1 MNFLDSAD
9 DPKRAERWPL
19 YYFLLASLA
28 VGAAASLFT
37 EPNLGWYASLAR
49 PSFAPPA
56 WLLPPVWTALYV
68 LMAVA
73 AWRAWKITGLKSTTM
88 ALYALQLAF
97 TFVWTAL
104 FFGGAGFG
112 CTGPVGAA
120 AAGHQFSVLVEGPLG
135 GSVVLAGP
143 GLGRIR
149 GCAGLYVSCAQSVSH
164 DREAD
169 EMVRWTISRDE
180 RRELRRAA

>member
-1 MNFLDSAD
+1 MNFLDTAD

-37 EPNLGWYASLAR
+37 EPNLGWYTSLAH

-73 AWRAWKITGLKSTTM
+73 AWRAWKVTGLKSTAM
-88 ALYALQLAF
+88 ALYGLQLAS
-97 TFVWTAL
+97 TLVWTAL
-104 FFGGAGFG
+104 FFGPHQIGLALDALVLLVLLRLITNFLFWWKERWAGLMFLPVLGWAGFE
-112 CTGPVGAA
+112 AA
-120 AAGHQFSVLVEGPLG
+120 LVYGFHTLNP
-135 GSVVLAGP
+135 
-143 GLGRIR
+143 
-149 GCAGLYVSCAQSVSH
+149 
-164 DREAD
+164 
-169 EMVRWTISRDE
+169 
-180 RRELRRAA
+180 

>member
-1 MNFLDSAD
+1 MSFLHSMD

-37 EPNLGWYASLAR
+37 EPNLGWYASLAH

-73 AWRAWKITGLKSTTM
+73 AWRAWKVTGLKSTAM
-88 ALYALQLAF
+88 ALYGLQLAF
-97 TFVWTAL
+97 TLVWTAL
-104 FFGGAGFG
+104 FFGPHQMGPALDALVLLVLLLLITNFLFWRKDRWAGLLFLPVLGWAGFE
-112 CTGPVGAA
+112 A
-120 AAGHQFSVLVEGPLG
+120 VLVYT
-135 GSVVLAGP
+135 VHA
-143 GLGRIR
+143 
-149 GCAGLYVSCAQSVSH
+149 LYP
-164 DREAD
+164 
-169 EMVRWTISRDE
+169 
-180 RRELRRAA
+180 

>member
-1 MNFLDSAD
+1 MSFLHSMD

-37 EPNLGWYASLAR
+37 EPNLGWYATLAH

-73 AWRAWKITGLKSTTM
+73 AWRAWKVTGLKSTAM
-88 ALYALQLAF
+88 ALYGLQLAF
-97 TFVWTAL
+97 TLVWTAL
-104 FFGGAGFG
+104 FFGPHQMGPALDALVLLVLLRLITNFLFWRKDRWAGLLFLPVLGWAGFE
-112 CTGPVGAA
+112 A
-120 AAGHQFSVLVEGPLG
+120 VLVYTVHALNP
-135 GSVVLAGP
+135 
-143 GLGRIR
+143 
-149 GCAGLYVSCAQSVSH
+149 
-164 DREAD
+164 
-169 EMVRWTISRDE
+169 
-180 RRELRRAA
+180 